1 MQTISLSEI
10 LETFELSPEY
20 ELIRKRSRNSR
31 YTGKPAGTIN
41 SKGYIKIQLNGKIYP
56 AHRLIYQIIHSID
69 ILPIDL
75 QIDHIDGNKQNN
87 TPSNLRL
94 ATNQDNQRNV
104 KIQRN
109 NTSGFKGVTYE
120 KNRNKWKASIYDGT
134 RRINLGRFDSPE
146 EAHLAYKNK
155 AFELFGAFARYE

>member
-1 MQTISLSEI
+1 MHSISLSEI

-20 ELIRKRSRNSR
+20 ELIRKKSRNSR
-31 YTGKPAGTIN
+31 YVGKPAGTIS
-41 SKGYIKIQLNGKIYP
+41 SKGYVKIQLNGRMYS
-56 AHRLIYQIIHSID
+56 AHRLIYQIANSID
-69 ILPIDL
+69 ILSADI
-75 QIDHIDGNKQNN
+75 QIDHIDGDKQNN
-87 TPSNLRL
+87 NPNNLRL

-134 RRINLGRFDSPE
+134 RRINLGRFNSPE
-146 EAHLAYKNK
+146 DAHLAYKTK
-155 AFELFGAFARYE
+155 AIELFGEFARY